1 MLLQRLQ
8 TTQTNCNMNFSKKM
22 MPSVRFF
29 LTLGVVLLVTLILG
43 FFTGC
48 SRNSQVS
55 QDNENSTNGGKI
67 EPKGKAYF
75 SFFDTVSYVYSY
87 AGDSNE
93 RFDELT
99 SGVSDILDKYHKLF
113 DIYYEYSGINNLC
126 TVNKMA
132 GGEPVKVDKELIEFL
147 LYCKEVCDLTAGM
160 VDVMMGSVLSIWHD
174 ARTSEEKYLPEQSV
188 LDEASQHMGFD
199 FLEIDEEN
207 CTVRITDS
215 KASLDVGAI
224 GKGYA
229 TEKAAQWLEEQSATS
244 YVLNIGG
251 NVRIVGS
258 KPSGEGWVTGIRDP
272 KDPDSNFAI
281 KLMLS
286 DTSCVTSGEYER
298 FFTVNG
304 KKYSHIIDPNTLW
317 PAQYFA
323 SLSVITKDSGYA
335 DSLSTALY
343 CMDYE
348 KGLELV
354 SSLDGV
360 ECVWIFHDGEVKYT
374 PNLESLVVH

>member
-1 MLLQRLQ
+1 
-8 TTQTNCNMNFSKKM
+8 MNIIKKM
-22 MPSVRFF
+22 MPSVRFV
-29 LTLGVVLLVTLILG
+29 LRLGVVLLAVLVLSLS
-43 FFTGC
+43 TGC
-48 SRNSQVS
+48 SKNSQAL
-55 QDNENSTNGGKI
+55 QDNAKSPNDGRI
-67 EPKGKAYF
+67 EPKRKAYF

-87 AGDSNE
+87 ASDSNE

-99 SGVSDILDKYHKLF
+99 SGVSSILDKYHKLF
-113 DIYYEYSGINNLC
+113 DIYNEYSGLNNLC

-132 GGEPVKVDKELIEFL
+132 GREPVKVDVELIEFL
-147 LYCKEVCDLTAGM
+147 LYCKKVCDLTGGM

-174 ARTSEEKYLPEQSV
+174 ARSSGAEYLPEQSV
-188 LDEASQHMGFD
+188 LDEASKYVGFN
-199 FLEIDEEN
+199 FIEIDEAN
-207 CTVRITDS
+207 CTVRIIDS

-229 TEKAAQWLEEQSATS
+229 TEKAAQWLEEQDVSS

-258 KPSGEGWVTGIRDP
+258 KPNGDGWITGIRDP
-272 KDPDSNFAI
+272 KNPNSNFAI

-304 KKYSHIIDPNTLW
+304 KRYSHIIDPNTLW
-317 PAQYFA
+317 PAEYFS

-348 KGLELV
+348 KGFELV

-374 PNLESLVVH
+374 PNLEVLIVP

>member
-1 MLLQRLQ
+1 MQ
-8 TTQTNCNMNFSKKM
+8 TTSTDCHINDVKKM
-22 MPSVRFF
+22 MPSVGFI
-29 LTLGVVLLVTLILG
+29 LTLGFVLLVILILG
-43 FFTGC
+43 LSTGC
-48 SRNSQVS
+48 SKSSQTA
-55 QDNENSTNGGKI
+55 QENANNGKT
-67 EPKGKAYF
+67 EPKGKTYF

-99 SGVSDILDKYHKLF
+99 SGISDILDKYHKLF
-113 DIYYEYSGINNLC
+113 DIYHEYSGMNNLC
-126 TVNKMA
+126 TVNKKA
-132 GGEPVKVDKELIEFL
+132 GGEPVKVDCEIIEFL
-147 LYCKEVCDLTAGM
+147 LFCKEVCSSTDCM

-174 ARTSEEKYLPEQSV
+174 ARSSNTEYLPKQSI
-188 LDEASQHMGFD
+188 LDEASKYAGFD
-199 FLEIDEEN
+199 FIEIDEEN
-207 CTVRITDS
+207 STVRITDS
-215 KASLDVGAI
+215 KASLDVGAV

-229 TEKAAQWLEEQSATS
+229 TEKAAQWLEEQGASS

-258 KPSGEGWVTGIRDP
+258 KPSGEGWITGIRDP
-272 KDPDSNFAI
+272 KNPTSRFAL

-304 KKYSHIIDPNTLW
+304 KKYSHIIDPTTLW
-317 PAQYFA
+317 PAEYFA

-335 DSLSTALY
+335 DALSTALY

-360 ECVWIFHDGEVKYT
+360 ECVWIFHNGEVKYT
-374 PNLESLVVH
+374 PNLEDLIVY